1 MLHILEH
8 SVIDSLK
15 IVPFLFITYLI
26 IEYIVHRSSGKILNG
41 LKNYGIAGGALLGSL
56 PQCGFS
62 VAAANLYN
70 NKLITTGTLIAVF
83 ISTSDEAI
91 PVLLANSGSFG
102 TVGKLL
108 LTKIILAI
116 GAGIIADHTF
126 SKFFNNDVSDS
137 KAYFSSGHSHHCD
150 HGLIMPALKHT
161 AKIYVYIL
169 ITMFIMELAIHSVGE
184 ENLSDI
190 LMTNTIIQPFITGL
204 AGFIPNCASS
214 IILTQLYISGSLSFG
229 ATVAGLS
236 TGAGVGLI
244 VLFRTRKNIKEN
256 IKIMLFIYVFSVIA
270 GSLIQLVS

>member
-15 IVPFLFITYLI
+15 ILPFLFVTYLI

-41 LKNYGIAGGALLGSL
+41 LKNYGVAGGAFLGSL

-70 NKLITTGTLIAVF
+70 SRLITTGTLISVF

-108 LTKIILAI
+108 LIKIILAI
-116 GAGIIADHTF
+116 IAGFIADRVF
-126 SKFFNNDVSDS
+126 SGFFNNDGTDYKEYLNTV
-137 KAYFSSGHSHHCD
+137 HSHHCD

-161 AKIYVYIL
+161 AKTYVYIL
-169 ITMFIMELAIHSVGE
+169 ITMFIMELAIDIVGE
-184 ENLSDI
+184 ERLSI
-190 LMTNTIIQPFITGL
+190 LLMSNTVIQPFITGL
-204 AGFIPNCASS
+204 VGFIPNCASS
-214 IILTQLYISGSLSFG
+214 IILTQLYLSGSISFG
-229 ATVAGLS
+229 AAVAGLS

-256 IKIMLFIYVFSVIA
+256 IKIMLFTYIFSVIA
-270 GSLIQLVS
+270 GSLIQLVA